1 MPDHPDPTARPAAA
15 CLYRPDGVSLF
26 FSSKSL
32 SKQNN
37 QFLEDVGLIKQAKTN
52 AYQSVN
58 AELINCY
65 WQVGEYITKRIAN
78 ATWGDKSINELAKFI
93 EKNHPDLRG
102 YNRVGL
108 YRMKQFYET
117 YCTSPIVS
125 SLLRQLQNVENQ
137 STEFVSPLVRQLTD
151 IRNTMLAQVSWTHH
165 LIIFARTKSAE
176 EREFYIHLC
185 IRERYSTR
193 ELGRQISSGLF
204 ERVMLGKQ
212 QLPAAVKHSHH
223 EMLNAIKSDYI
234 FEFLKLPDNH
244 NETDLQ
250 KALIL
255 QMKKFIVELGRDFLF
270 IGEEYKLQVGNSDF
284 KADLLFYHR
293 GLQCL
298 VVVELKAE
306 KFKPEHLG
314 QLNFY
319 LEALDRDVKKEHEN
333 PSIGILLCK
342 DQDTE
347 VVRYAMNRTLSPT
360 LVASYQTQLPDK
372 NILKQKWQQIM
383 EQTTQ

>member
-1 MPDHPDPTARPAAA
+1 M
-15 CLYRPDGVSLF
+15 
-26 FSSKSL
+26 
-32 SKQNN
+32 KQDN
-37 QFLEDVGLIKQAKTN
+37 QFLEVVGLIKQARNN
-52 AYQSVN
+52 AWQSVN

-65 WQVGEYITKRIAN
+65 WQVGEYISRRIAN

-93 EKNHPDLRG
+93 EKNHPDLKG
-102 YNRVGL
+102 YNRRGL

-117 YCTSPIVS
+117 YCNTPIVS
-125 SLLRQLQNVENQ
+125 SLMRQLQ
-137 STEFVSPLVRQLTD
+137 STENHEIKFVPSLLTQLTD
-151 IRNTMLAQVSWTHH
+151 IRDTMLAQIGWTHH
-165 LIIFARTKSAE
+165 LIIFARTKTAE
-176 EREFYIHLC
+176 EREFYIRLC

-193 ELGRQISSGLF
+193 ELDRQISSGLF

-212 QLPAAVKHSHH
+212 QLPAAVKQSNHD
-223 EMLNAIKSDYI
+223 MLNAIKSDYI

-250 KALIL
+250 KALIV
-255 QMKKFIVELGRDFLF
+255 QMKKFILELGRDFLF

-342 DQDTE
+342 DHDTE
-347 VVRYAMNRTLSPT
+347 VVKYALNRTLSPA

-372 NILKQKWQQIM
+372 NILQQKWQQIM
-383 EQTTQ
+383 EETTK